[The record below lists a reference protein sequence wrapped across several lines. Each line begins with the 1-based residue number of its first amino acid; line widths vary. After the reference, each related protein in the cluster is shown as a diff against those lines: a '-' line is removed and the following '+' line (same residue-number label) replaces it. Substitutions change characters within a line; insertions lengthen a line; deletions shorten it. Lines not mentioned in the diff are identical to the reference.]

1 MVLSAALQRRAL
13 ASVASAAP
21 AFVTCTALA
30 FVTCT
35 ALAFVTCTALAVT
48 GCAGTRRVDVVEVPS
63 APLVDEHGE
72 SVDLRRLAAGAPWT
86 VLVFFSP
93 GCHCLKVHEPRLV
106 ALYDA
111 DRSRGVQFVM
121 VDSEV
126 RGSPARDAAEAKERG
141 YPFPILLDRGARIAD
156 AVGARYA
163 SYAVVLDATGRIH
176 YRGGIDSDKT
186 HLHEGATA
194 YLEDA
199 LDALLDHREP
209 RVAEGKTLGCALEK
223 W

>member
-1 MVLSAALQRRAL
+1 MVLSAVLRRPAGALVCWV
-13 ASVASAAP
+13 S
-21 AFVTCTALA
+21 
-30 FVTCT
+30 
-35 ALAFVTCTALAVT
+35 LAVS
-48 GCAGTRRVDVVEVPS
+48 GCASTRRVDAVEVPS

-72 SVDLRRLAAGAPWT
+72 SVDVRRLAAGAPWT

-93 GCHCLKVHEPRLV
+93 DCHCLKVHEPRLV

-111 DRSRGVQFVM
+111 YRHRGVQFVM

-126 RGSPARDAAEAKERG
+126 RGSPAGDAAEAKQRG

-156 AVGARYA
+156 AVGAGYA
-163 SYAVVLDATGRIH
+163 TYAVVLDAAARVH

-186 HLHEGATA
+186 HLHEGADA

>member
-1 MVLSAALQRRAL
+1 MVVNAALRRSAL
-13 ASVASAAP
+13 AVASRA
-21 AFVTCTALA
+21 ALA
-30 FVTCT
+30 FVSC
-35 ALAFVTCTALAVT
+35 AALAVT
-48 GCAGTRRVDVVEVPS
+48 GCAATRRADVVEVPS
-63 APLVDEHGE
+63 APLVDQHGE
-72 SVDLRRLAAGAPWT
+72 VVDVRRLAAGAPWT

-93 GCHCLKVHEPRLV
+93 DCHCLKVHEPRLV

-111 DRSRGVQFVM
+111 DHPRGVQFVM

-126 RGSPARDAAEAKERG
+126 RGSPAGDAAEAKRRG
-141 YPFPILLDRGARIAD
+141 YPFPILFDRGARIAD

-163 SYAVVLDATGRIH
+163 SYAVVLDAAARIH

-186 HLHEGATA
+186 HLHEGAAA